1 MPDAF
6 RGHESGLTS
15 PAQDAE
21 AVTPSDAA
29 PLAQVARGLYVG
41 SAGALRVRM
50 LSGVDVTFAAVP
62 AGTLLPL
69 RASHVLAT
77 GTTAGDIV
85 ALR

>member
-1 MPDAF
+1 MSDDF
-6 RGHESGLTS
+6 SGRESGLTS

-29 PLAQVARGLYVG
+29 ALPRAARALYVG
-41 SAGALRVRM
+41 SAGNLRLRM
-50 LSGVDVTFAAVP
+50 LSGVDVTFTAVP

-69 RASHVLAT
+69 RATHVLAT
-77 GTTAGDIV
+77 GTTAGSIV